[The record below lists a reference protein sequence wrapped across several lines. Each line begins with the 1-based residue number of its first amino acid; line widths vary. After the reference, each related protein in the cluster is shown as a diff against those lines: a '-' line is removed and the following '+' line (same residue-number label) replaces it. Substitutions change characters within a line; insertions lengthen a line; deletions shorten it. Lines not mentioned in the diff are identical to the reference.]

1 MSPASTHYT
10 LRPSI
15 SNGKDHPT
23 KKRYVVNIITSYV
36 DGKPNTQKWK
46 VVTGRHIA
54 KGDLNPKDILE
65 VYELGNPYTL
75 EETIR

>member
-15 SNGKDHPT
+15 SDGNKQPT
-23 KKRYVVNIITSYV
+23 KKRYVINIITSYV

-46 VVTGRHIA
+46 VVTGRDIV
-54 KGDLNPKDILE
+54 KGDLNLKDILE
-65 VYELGNPYTL
+65 VYELGEPYTL
-75 EETIR
+75 EEIIR